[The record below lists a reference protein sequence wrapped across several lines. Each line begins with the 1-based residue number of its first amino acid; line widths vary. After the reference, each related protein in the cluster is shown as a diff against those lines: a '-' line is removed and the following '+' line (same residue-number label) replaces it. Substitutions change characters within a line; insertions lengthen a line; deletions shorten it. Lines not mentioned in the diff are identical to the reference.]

1 MTNQNSHN
9 KKLAE
14 KVQFLMSM
22 AGNDVDS
29 ALTALSYA
37 LVDTAI
43 DNDIDLVSVIHNM
56 TCMYVS
62 RVTEEEDDASN

>member
-1 MTNQNSHN
+1 MTNQNLHN
-9 KKLAE
+9 EKLAE

-22 AGNDVDS
+22 AGKDVDS

-37 LVDTAI
+37 LVDMAI

-56 TCMYVS
+56 TCMYMA
-62 RVTEEEDDASN
+62 RIIEEENDVDN

>member
-1 MTNQNSHN
+1 MTNQNLHN
-9 KKLAE
+9 EKLAE

-22 AGNDVDS
+22 AGTSADT

-43 DNDIDLVSVIHNM
+43 NNEIDMMSVIRNISE
-56 TCMYVS
+56 MYLS
-62 RVTEEEDDASN
+62 RFEEDEDVSN